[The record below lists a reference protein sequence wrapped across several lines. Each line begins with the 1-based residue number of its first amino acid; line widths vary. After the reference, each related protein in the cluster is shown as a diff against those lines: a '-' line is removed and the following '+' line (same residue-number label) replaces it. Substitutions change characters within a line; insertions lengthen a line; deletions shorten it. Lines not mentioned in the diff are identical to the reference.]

1 MAMNRYIGRAS
12 GAIAANLAL
21 LSAVE
26 ANAAEKK
33 KSDQPNV
40 VFILIDDMG
49 CRDLTCFGSD
59 FYETPNIDA
68 LAGEGVRFSS
78 AYASC
83 HVSSPSR
90 ASIMTGM
97 YPASLGL
104 TDWLPGRREYDFQQF
119 STTRVVQ
126 DLPHEA
132 ETIAETLR
140 DNGYS
145 TAIIGKWHL
154 GETGSVPQE
163 HGFDIHI
170 PNGYLRGW
178 PDTYYAPFGM
188 NGYNGK
194 EGDYLT
200 DCMTDEA
207 VKYIKEHSDGPF
219 FLMLSHFAVHDPVE
233 GRADLVEKYTEKL
246 KRMPASEVAP
256 YVLEGNPDEKNA
268 LTQEELARLLE
279 DPIYASHRILPHNLV
294 KIKQIQDNVHFAA
307 MVESVDES
315 VGRVVST
322 LDSLGIA
329 DNTII
334 IFYSDN
340 GGMSAANYGN
350 PNRAVPDNQQGKAYS
365 TAVYPYRGGK
375 GWMYEGG
382 LRVPLIVKWNGHVNA
397 GSVTDV
403 PVTGPDFYKTIVS
416 MTHCK
421 APEGAGRDG
430 VDFSPALKGKNIK
443 DRALYWH
450 FPHYSNHG
458 MLSPSGA
465 VRYGDYKLIEYYANN
480 TVQLYNLKED
490 SVEKYD
496 ISAENPELVRKMKG
510 MLHQWR
516 EDVGADMPSENL
528 SYNPV
533 VAAERYIKAAPPKFI
548 PCHVDRQYG
557 VRGSEYSF
565 LPEDGIFALENKYEA
580 FGSRSYLDKAISV
593 YEDIVLECESIMSD
607 ISGASADRISI
618 LLETGIGALAIYQAT
633 ADESYNQFAAK
644 VRKTVAS
651 NLTPV
656 YANDKLIY
664 RWDILNSMMFE
675 MNGSG
680 YLLGS
685 IMPMADQS
693 SPYTPSYETMLYGRV
708 AGDFFNNLMIVPLA
722 DFTVKP
728 GIKFGGGKI
737 EVRKT
742 GKEIKVNLKE
752 YTVPHVYQKYT
763 IEIFVKS
770 QKSVKEVLL
779 NGKPAQWKYNNRG
792 FVTLYG
798 RWNQGDEI
806 IISLQIP
813 GRFS

>member
-1 MAMNRYIGRAS
+1 MFMNRYVTAS

-26 ANAAEKK
+26 SYAAEKK
-33 KSDQPNV
+33 KAEHPNV

-49 CRDLTCFGSD
+49 WRDLGCFGSD

-104 TDWLPGRREYDFQQF
+104 TDWLPGRREYDFQRF

-145 TAIIGKWHL
+145 TALIGKWHL

-170 PNGYLRGW
+170 PDGYLRGW

-194 EGDYLT
+194 DGDYLT

-207 VKYIKEHSDGPF
+207 VKYIREHSDGPF

-233 GRADLVEKYTEKL
+233 GRPDLVEKYTEKL
-246 KRMPASEVAP
+246 KRMPASEIAP
-256 YVLEGNPDEKNA
+256 YVLEGNPDDPEA
-268 LTQEELARLLE
+268 LGREELAELLD

-294 KIKQIQDNVHFAA
+294 KIKQIQDNVNFAA
-307 MVESVDES
+307 MVESVDQS
-315 VGRVVST
+315 VGRVVSV
-322 LDSLGIA
+322 LDSLGIS
-329 DNTII
+329 DNTIL

-350 PNRAVPDNQQGKAYS
+350 PNRVIPDDRLDKAYS
-365 TAVYPYRGGK
+365 TAIYPLRGGK

-382 LRVPLIVKWNGHVNA
+382 LRVPLIVSWKGHVNS
-397 GSVTDV
+397 GTVTDV
-403 PVTGPDFYKTIVS
+403 PVTGPDFYNTIVS
-416 MTHCK
+416 LTHAK
-421 APEGAGRDG
+421 APKGAGRDG
-430 VDFSPALKGKNIK
+430 VDFSPALKGKSMK
-443 DRALYWH
+443 ERAIYWH

-458 MLSPSGA
+458 MASPSGA

-480 TVQLYNLKED
+480 TVQLYNVKED
-490 SVEKYD
+490 IVERHE
-496 ISAENPELVRKMKG
+496 ISAENPELVHKMKE

-516 EDVGADMPSENL
+516 EDVGAEMPSENL
-528 SYNPV
+528 SYNPA
-533 VAAERYIKAAPPKFI
+533 VAAERYMEAAPPKFI
-548 PCHVDRQYG
+548 PCNVDRQYG
-557 VRGSEYSF
+557 ARGSEFSF
-565 LPEDGIFALENKYEA
+565 LPEDGIFALEKKYETFA
-580 FGSRSYLDKAISV
+580 ARSWLDEAVSMYDGLLSGCGPIMN
-593 YEDIVLECESIMSD
+593 DIAD
-607 ISGASADRISI
+607 ASADEVSV
-618 LLETGIGALAIYQAT
+618 LLETGIGALALYQAT

-651 NLTPV
+651 YLTPV
-656 YANDKLIY
+656 YADDALIY
-664 RWDILNSMMFE
+664 RWDLLNSMMFE
-675 MNGSG
+675 MNGNG

-685 IMPMADQS
+685 VMPMTDQTS
-693 SPYTPSYETMLYGRV
+693 KYAPAYDTMVYGRL
-708 AGDFFNNLMIVPLA
+708 AGDLNNNLLIVPLS
-722 DFTVKP
+722 DFTVRP

-737 EVRKT
+737 DVRKT
-742 GKEIKVNLKE
+742 AGEISVKFKE
-752 YTVPHVYQKYT
+752 YTVPHVYQKYAV
-763 IEIFVKS
+763 EIFVKS
-770 QKSVKEVLL
+770 RKSVKEVLL
-779 NGKPAQWKYNNRG
+779 NGNPVQWRYNNRG
-792 FVTLYG
+792 FVTISSS
-798 RWNQGDEI
+798 WAEGDEI
-806 IISLQIP
+806 MVRLWTSAEAA
-813 GRFS
+813 